1 MKSPVLFKRLLAY
14 SFLYWRGFAVAVVA
28 MLITAATETAFP
40 ALMKELIDGGFN
52 SESTFPLWWVPLII
66 LVIFIVRGLAT
77 FTASYSMEWVAN
89 NVLRDLRQAMFS
101 KLIHLP
107 TSTFDATSVGLLI
120 SKMISEAQQVL
131 LAATSVVTVLVR
143 DTFIII
149 GLFFWLLWIN
159 WKLTLI
165 VLFLLPFLGFI
176 TRRFSKRMR
185 GVSRS
190 FLSATGDM
198 TRRVEEVISGNRII
212 KIYGGEDFEKTRFET
227 VNSRLRGQAMRY
239 AVASGLQS
247 PVSQLIAAI
256 GVSAVIT
263 IALMQTRSG
272 VASIGDFVS
281 FLTAMLLM
289 FNPLKHLAEINS
301 SLQRGLAAAE
311 GVFALI
317 DEKSEMDAGKK
328 TIDRVSGQLEFRD
341 VTIQYPGREMPAI
354 NRLNL
359 RIPAGTTVALVGP
372 SGGGKSTLVNL
383 LPRIYEADSGQ
394 ILLDGTEI
402 KEVTLAS
409 LRTQFALV
417 TQDVVLFNDSIARN
431 IAYGRDDI
439 PKQEMMEA
447 AQAADLTAF
456 IESLPLGIDTIV
468 GDRGIRVSGGQ
479 RQRIAI
485 ARAILKNAPILILDE
500 ATSALDTQ
508 SEASVQDAIE
518 RLRKGR
524 TTLVVAHRLSTV
536 VSADQIVVLDE
547 GRIVQQGTHNQ
558 LIEEAGLY
566 RALYSQMQAKQ

>member
-1 MKSPVLFKRLLAY
+1 
-14 SFLYWRGFAVAVVA
+14 
-28 MLITAATETAFP
+28 
-40 ALMKELIDGGFN
+40 
-52 SESTFPLWWVPLII
+52 
-66 LVIFIVRGLAT
+66 
-77 FTASYSMEWVAN
+77 
-89 NVLRDLRQAMFS
+89 
-101 KLIHLP
+101 
-107 TSTFDATSVGLLI
+107 
-120 SKMISEAQQVL
+120 
-131 LAATSVVTVLVR
+131 
-143 DTFIII
+143 
-149 GLFFWLLWIN
+149 
-159 WKLTLI
+159 
-165 VLFLLPFLGFI
+165 
-176 TRRFSKRMR
+176 
-185 GVSRS
+185 
-190 FLSATGDM
+190 
-198 TRRVEEVISGNRII
+198 
-212 KIYGGEDFEKTRFET
+212 
-227 VNSRLRGQAMRY
+227 
-239 AVASGLQS
+239 
-247 PVSQLIAAI
+247 
-256 GVSAVIT
+256 
-263 IALMQTRSG
+263 
-272 VASIGDFVS
+272 
-281 FLTAMLLM
+281 MLLM

-485 ARAILKNAPILILDE
+485 ARAILKDAPILILDE

-547 GRIVQQGTHNQ
+547 GHIVQQGTHNQ
-558 LIEEAGLY
+558 LIEEDGLY
-566 RALYSQMQAKQ
+566 RALYSQMKAKQ